1 MNLIQSIIISVVE
14 GLTEFLPISSTGHL
28 ILTADLMQIF
38 QSDFVKSFEIFIQ
51 LGAIMAIIFLYWKR
65 LVIDINIWKKIIVAF
80 IPTAIVG
87 FSLYKLIKYYLLDN
101 TQVVL
106 ISLFLGG
113 IALIILES
121 KYNKKNADVKTV
133 KELTYK
139 KAFIIGMFQSVSI
152 IPGISRSAAT
162 IFGGLLLGLERELAV
177 EFSFFLAIPTM
188 VAATGLDMVK
198 SKFSYSEY
206 QYLLLVLGFTV
217 AFVTALLAVK
227 YFLNFIKKHSFIPF
241 GVYRIIL
248 ALVFWFVVLK

>member
-1 MNLIQSIIISVVE
+1 MWLLYLLLLSV
-14 GLTEFLPISSTGHL
+14 
-28 ILTADLMQIF
+28 
-38 QSDFVKSFEIFIQ
+38 
-51 LGAIMAIIFLYWKR
+51 
-65 LVIDINIWKKIIVAF
+65 
-80 IPTAIVG
+80 